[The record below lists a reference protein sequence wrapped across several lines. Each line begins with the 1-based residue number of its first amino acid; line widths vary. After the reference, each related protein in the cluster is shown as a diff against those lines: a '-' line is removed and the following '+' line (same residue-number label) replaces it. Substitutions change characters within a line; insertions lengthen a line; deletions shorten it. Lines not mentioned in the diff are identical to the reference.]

1 NSTSASQ
8 GFVAADE
15 FQTLT
20 LSGTSGGSLT
30 PAFGGVSATTAVTRT
45 DEVQTLTLLGA
56 AGDTVHLSFG
66 GTSGSDATELTFA
79 GGNLPTA
86 PDVQSHLNSI
96 PTLTGNVLVASSV
109 SGVYTVKFRGGLTG
123 ANVSQI
129 AALTTGTATASVV
142 TTTQGSSPTA
152 AQVQA
157 SLTTIASLAGNVT
170 VTGNTGGPYSIQIR
184 NLGNVAPIDVST
196 ITGGLTA
203 LIGTVTDGLDGVN
216 DDFDQLTSVASHE
229 LAEAVTDPD
238 VNYKTLGWFD
248 DANNVEIGDLTLTS
262 IADRLATSTR
272 LNGFYTQH
280 LFAQDHT
287 IAGPDATST
296 PFVAVNGSTALQN
309 VTVQTLT
316 LSRAQVSW
324 TPVAGAVGYRV
335 LLVNGTQTTLLSR
348 VAAPATS
355 TILTGLPQLVT
366 QSLRVEAYN
375 AANVTDPVTM
385 SLTMPLPNVVA
396 PQSVKATALSS
407 TSVLLTW
414 TGNGGAA
421 GYRIFLIS
429 GTKKFLVATASEA
442 ATSATIS
449 GLTAGTKVS
458 FRVEAFR
465 GSKIADSA
473 LVSLTLSTPAL
484 AAPTVTIAAVGGN
497 NSVAQLSWNT
507 VAGAKGYRVY
517 YLKGNQ
523 RILLSSL
530 GASATTTKISGLPAG
545 TQFSVQ
551 AFSGSRTAVS
561 KWVHL

>member
-1 NSTSASQ
+1 VRHKSLWSLSRRIADVQAAITAKILDQPDQNKLYVVFVEQGVVVHNGTDTSASTFLGYHSAFAGLDASNVPFDIHYAVVSYPSATTATGFNPTSASQ

-45 DEVQTLTLLGA
+45 DEVQTITLLGA

-66 GTSGSDATELTFA
+66 GASGTDATALTFA
-79 GGNLPTA
+79 GGNLPA
-86 PDVQSHLNSI
+86 AADVQSHLNSI
-96 PTLTGNVLVASSV
+96 ATLTGNVLVTSSV

-123 ANVSQI
+123 VNVSQI
-129 AALTTGTATASVV
+129 AAVTTGTATASIV
-142 TTTQGSSPTA
+142 TATQGSSPTA

-157 SLTTIASLAGNVT
+157 SLSTIAALSGNVS
-170 VTGNTGGPYSIQIR
+170 VTGNTGGPYSIQVR

-196 ITGGLTA
+196 VTGGLTA
-203 LIGTVTDGLDGVN
+203 SIGTVTDGLDGVN

-296 PFVAVNGSTALQN
+296 PFVAVNGTTALQN

-355 TILTGLPQLVT
+355 TILTGLPPLVS

-375 AANVTDPVTM
+375 AVYVTDPVT
-385 SLTMPLPNVVA
+385 
-396 PQSVKATALSS
+396 LSS
-407 TSVLLTW
+407 AGLLVLFIAPLRERTPL
-414 TGNGGAA
+414 A
-421 GYRIFLIS
+421 R
-429 GTKKFLVATASEA
+429 
-442 ATSATIS
+442 SAC
-449 GLTAGTKVS
+449 G
-458 FRVEAFR
+458 
-465 GSKIADSA
+465 
-473 LVSLTLSTPAL
+473 PC
-484 AAPTVTIAAVGGN
+484 
-497 NSVAQLSWNT
+497 
-507 VAGAKGYRVY
+507 
-517 YLKGNQ
+517 
-523 RILLSSL
+523 
-530 GASATTTKISGLPAG
+530 LP
-545 TQFSVQ
+545 
-551 AFSGSRTAVS
+551 
-561 KWVHL
+561 